1 MISKIFISNTR
12 ALHYDRRLDSSRKTE
27 ATTQSFLI
35 YICHAFKINLGR
47 IRSESTS
54 ESYLLHADWK
64 LNRDARVHRTRTC
77 PLVNAR
83 ARNSRDIL
91 QLLRNPL
98 RRTEIAACTGPAYT
112 YTRKNAQT
120 EIRETTRSSCGVI
133 RSSHR
138 PLAVS

>member
-1 MISKIFISNTR
+1 MSKIFVSNTR
-12 ALHYDRRLDSSRKTE
+12 APHCDPRSDSGCTRPWQVTKV
-27 ATTQSFLI
+27 LI

-64 LNRDARVHRTRTC
+64 LKRDARIQDARTC

-98 RRTEIAACTGPAYT
+98 RRTEIAACTVPVYT
-112 YTRKNAQT
+112 YTRKSAQT
-120 EIRETTRSSCGVI
+120 EIRETTRSSCRVI
-133 RSSHR
+133 RSSRR
-138 PLAVS
+138 PFAVS

>member
-1 MISKIFISNTR
+1 MLEHCIEIRDRIVHTR
-12 ALHYDRRLDSSRKTE
+12 PRQPTKV
-27 ATTQSFLI
+27 LI

-64 LNRDARVHRTRTC
+64 LNRDARVQDAHVSARKCTRAELTRYFTITAKSIKA
-77 PLVNAR
+77 N
-83 ARNSRDIL
+83 RNSGVHGVRI
-91 QLLRNPL
+91 
-98 RRTEIAACTGPAYT
+98 YT
-112 YTRKNAQT
+112 CTRKSAQT

-133 RSSHR
+133 RSSRR